1 MKFFGTISLKSPQLI
16 LRLLLATRDI
26 EIVQFTV
33 QTAAFPPSCTLA
45 RKVILTFNHVRNNYP
60 HQQCER
66 FFVAAASFIARSGMH
81 WITVRHCYTKLGN
94 NTIRTCSAS
103 IFQNAQHRRTVFY
116 FSLFRYTRNL
126 FIHFNS
132 LARNEIIPRNFQDD
146 KNSQNATKMK

>member
-1 MKFFGTISLKSPQLI
+1 MNQIWTKISWEFKKNSKRKHREISSIKFREISLKSPQLI

-66 FFVAAASFIARSGMH
+66 FFLAASFIARSGMH
-81 WITVRHCYTKLGN
+81 WITVRHRCTKLGN
-94 NTIRTCSAS
+94 NTIRNCNAS
-103 IFQNAQHRRTVFY
+103 IFQNAQHCRKVFS
-116 FSLFRYTRNL
+116 FFFLLNIR
-126 FIHFNS
+126 
-132 LARNEIIPRNFQDD
+132 
-146 KNSQNATKMK
+146 